1 MLQLANAQIIPIL
14 YGGDKMFL
22 RNFFDIPKS
31 HEKTASHSIDI
42 KNICPESKGCA
53 RSPLPPYMD
62 EGNGQVRNRASYNT
76 FETLTWVGIFGVG
89 IFRGEFTRGSLMG
102 GNFPGENFPWGNF
115 PRTIFKWGDILHLL
129 QISLEIKM

>member
-1 MLQLANAQIIPIL
+1 MQLANEQIIPIL

-22 RNFFDIPKS
+22 WNFFDIAKS
-31 HEKTASHSIDI
+31 HEKTASRSVDI
-42 KNICPESKGCA
+42 KNICPKGVHA
-53 RSPLPPYMD
+53 PPLPPYMD

-76 FETLTWVGIFGVG
+76 FETLKWVGIFWVG
-89 IFRGEFTRGSLMG
+89 IFREEFTRGSLMG
-102 GNFPGENFPWGNF
+102 GNFPGENFPRGNF